1 MSKYDVALNL
11 SISSLVI
18 GCLAALV
25 FIYYKYAGYAK
36 KSLLNYGSKGAIAV
50 AIILLNIA
58 VLLNSKHK
66 TENYLKPAIKRPINT
81 PKRVRWADE
90 QRHTR

>member
-1 MSKYDVALNL
+1 MGKYDVAFNL

-18 GCLAALV
+18 GCLGALV
-25 FIYYKYAGYAK
+25 FVYYKYAGYGK
-36 KSLLNYGSKGAIAV
+36 RSLMNYGSKGAIAV

-58 VLLNSKHK
+58 VLLISRHN
-66 TENYLKPAIKRPINT
+66 TENFLKPAIKRSSST

-90 QRHTR
+90 QRYRR